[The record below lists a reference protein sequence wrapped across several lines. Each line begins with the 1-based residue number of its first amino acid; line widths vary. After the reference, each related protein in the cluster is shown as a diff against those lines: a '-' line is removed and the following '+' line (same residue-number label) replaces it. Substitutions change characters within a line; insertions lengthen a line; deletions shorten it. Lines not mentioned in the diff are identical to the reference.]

1 MDESYLNAKAFNLSN
16 TLINRFC
23 VVVRKVIVIGFF
35 GYISGQ
41 VNGQTIRTRSI
52 FNLLDQKKHEM
63 GRGLI
68 YFDTEI
74 FKSSPLQ
81 IFKLIALI
89 INSRSIF
96 YLGAHKNLRF
106 IFPIIFILSKLS
118 RIDVHFVVIGGWL
131 HDFLL
136 KRPLHRFMLGKIK
149 QIYPQTRLLATSL
162 VSDYGYSNVTQLNN
176 FRHLPSCREVQTRS
190 RDDFEKKLV
199 FIGRVLPE
207 KGLRTIFKIRELIE
221 SKSID
226 CISIDIY
233 GPVSSEYEGEF
244 FSDIEKSEGIIRYK
258 GILQPNEIHKAL
270 SGYDL
275 MLFPTQYFTEG
286 FPGSI
291 LDAYIAGVPV
301 IATKWKYADE
311 FVVDNVS
318 GIIVP
323 FGDEERFIS
332 TVMTVIQDASLLQR
346 LSVGAAEQSAKYTS
360 ESAWGVIKKYV

>member
-1 MDESYLNAKAFNLSN
+1 MNKI
-16 TLINRFC
+16 LI
-23 VVVRKVIVIGFF
+23 VGYF
-35 GYISGQ
+35 GYQSGQ
-41 VNGQTIRTRSI
+41 LDGQTIKTRDVYHLFGSRDPHDRVH
-52 FNLLDQKKHEM
+52 LCH
-63 GRGLI
+63 
-68 YFDTEI
+68 FDTEKFKKSKFHI
-74 FKSSPLQ
+74 FELFRLILLSKSV
-81 IFKLIALI
+81 
-89 INSRSIF
+89 F
-96 YLGAHKNLRF
+96 YLGAHKNLKY
-106 IFPIIFILSKLS
+106 IFPLIFIVSQLV
-118 RIDVHFVVIGGWL
+118 RTDIHFVVVGGWL
-131 HDFLL
+131 RDFLAN
-136 KRPLHRFMLGKIK
+136 KPLHRFMLSKIK
-149 QIYPQTRLLATSL
+149 RIYPETQLMTHQLR
-162 VSDYGYSNVTQLNN
+162 DEYGFSNVTELSN
-176 FRHLPSCREVQTRS
+176 FRVLSSGYVFCPRQRDHREIKIVYM
-190 RDDFEKKLV
+190 
-199 FIGRVLPE
+199 GRVIPE
-207 KGLRTIFKIRELIE
+207 KGLRTIFGINEIIK

-244 FSDIEKSEGIIRYK
+244 FSDIDKSEGIIRYK
-258 GILQPNEIHKAL
+258 GIVQPNEIHKAL

-360 ESAWGVIKKYV
+360 ESAWGVIKKYL

>member
-1 MDESYLNAKAFNLSN
+1 MNSLIKIRFFFLHQVIYWARCAKLMNM
-16 TLINRFC
+16 TLI
-23 VVVRKVIVIGFF
+23 VGYF
-35 GYISGQ
+35 GYESGQ
-41 VNGQTIRTRSI
+41 VDGQTIKTQNMYHLFDSRDL
-52 FNLLDQKKHEM
+52 NDKVPLC
-63 GRGLI
+63 
-68 YFDTEI
+68 YFDTEKFKKSRFYI
-74 FKSSPLQ
+74 FELLLF
-81 IFKLIALI
+81 IFL
-89 INSRSIF
+89 SRRIF
-96 YLGAHKNLRF
+96 YLGAHNNLKY
-106 IFPIIFILSKLS
+106 IFPLIFIVSKLV
-118 RIDVHFVVIGGWL
+118 RADIHFVVVGGWL
-131 HDFLL
+131 RDFLAN
-136 KRPLHRFMLGKIK
+136 KPLHRFMLSKIK
-149 QIYPQTRLLATSL
+149 RIYPE
-162 VSDYGYSNVTQLNN
+162 TQLMTQELRGEYGFFNLTQLSN
-176 FRHLPSCREVQTRS
+176 FRVLSSGYVFGPRQRDHLEIKIVYM
-190 RDDFEKKLV
+190 
-199 FIGRVLPE
+199 GRVIPE
-207 KGLRTIFKIRELIE
+207 KGLRTIFKIREFIE

-258 GILQPNEIHKAL
+258 GILEPNEIHKAL
-270 SGYDL
+270 TVYDL

-346 LSVGAAEQSAKYTS
+346 LSVGAAEQVAKYTS